1 MGQGSVGT
9 FMDAIEIG
17 RYFGAL
23 ILVLGLLGL
32 AWVAARKYGLPGV
45 VSPSGTRRLAV
56 VETLMLDARH
66 KAYILRRD
74 DTEHLVVIGPQGTVT
89 IETGLIK
96 PMAAPPALEAVS

>member
-1 MGQGSVGT
+1 
-9 FMDAIEIG
+9 MDAIEIA

-45 VSPSGTRRLAV
+45 VAPSGQRRMAV

-66 KAYILRRD
+66 KAYLIRRD
-74 DTEHLVVIGPQGTVT
+74 GIEHLVVIGPQGTATV
-89 IETGLIK
+89 ETGI
-96 PMAAPPALEAVS
+96 AARSDAEPPALEAVS

>member
-1 MGQGSVGT
+1 
-9 FMDAIEIG
+9 MDVIEIA

-23 ILVLGLLGL
+23 ILVLGLLGM

-45 VSPSGTRRLAV
+45 VNPSGARRLAV

-74 DTEHLVVIGPQGTVT
+74 DTEHLVVIGPQGAAT
-89 IETGLIK
+89 IETGMVK
-96 PMAAPPALEAVS
+96 PAGKHPALEAVP